1 MSDSIPTVTPIGFQP
16 VTDELLRKVTERIVD
31 ALAPEQVIL
40 FGSYAYGKP
49 TPDSDVDLLV
59 VMDTPERSSRRR
71 RAVSC
76 LFRERPFP
84 MDIVVRTPTEVKQ
97 ALARV
102 DPFIRDILRNGK
114 VLYERPGRGARLD
127 LQKSTSKPSSSRA
140 GCLSPRST
148 T

>member
-1 MSDSIPTVTPIGFQP
+1 MSDSSPIVTPIGFQP

-31 ALAPEQVIL
+31 ALTPEQVIL

-71 RAVSC
+71 QAVSR

-84 MDIVVRTPTEVKQ
+84 MDIVVRTPTEMKQ

-114 VLYERPGRGARLD
+114 VLYERHGRI
-127 LQKSTSKPSSSRA
+127 
-140 GCLSPRST
+140 
-148 T
+148 